1 MENILFRVLE
11 KLKISMIWNLLKNL
25 EIMKN
30 VTVNLRKN

>member
-30 VTVNLRKN
+30 DTVNLRKN